1 MFSHDSR
8 LHRAPRLGMRGTSKD
23 LSGASHYKIFFLSR
37 ADESTGAAA
46 EDGGERGEAAVSA
59 EIDGAVAVNFGDAE
73 PTFKARRSR
82 RTSQCERVRR
92 RSTHFTTTADV

>member
-8 LHRAPRLGMRGTSKD
+8 LHRDPRLGMRGTSKD

-37 ADESTGAAA
+37 RAARDHARADKSTGAAA
-46 EDGGERGEAAVSA
+46 EDGGERGEAAASA

-73 PTFKARRSR
+73 PMFKA
-82 RTSQCERVRR
+82 R
-92 RSTHFTTTADV
+92 RSTHFTSTAAV